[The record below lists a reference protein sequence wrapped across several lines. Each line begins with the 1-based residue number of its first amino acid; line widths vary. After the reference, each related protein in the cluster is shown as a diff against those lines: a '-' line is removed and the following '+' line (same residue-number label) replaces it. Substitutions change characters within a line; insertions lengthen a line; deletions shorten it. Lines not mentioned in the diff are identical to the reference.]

1 MIFKIPSPIF
11 FANVDFFREKLTD
24 AVGGHLE
31 INPSVFRET
40 HDDDTPG
47 LFATLSRDLK
57 EL

>member
-11 FANVDFFREKLTD
+11 FANVDFFRDKLTD

-31 INPSVFRET
+31 IDPSGFRET
-40 HDDDTPG
+40 HDDDTAGPV
-47 LFATLSRDLK
+47 ATLSRDLK